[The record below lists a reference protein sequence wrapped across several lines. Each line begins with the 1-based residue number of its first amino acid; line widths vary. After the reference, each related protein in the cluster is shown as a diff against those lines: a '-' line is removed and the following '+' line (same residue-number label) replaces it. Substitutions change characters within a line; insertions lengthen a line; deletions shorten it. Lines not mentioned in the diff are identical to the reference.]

1 MLRPAYKITL
11 GSASAQSVVALS
23 VARAQNAGPGLVTLQ
38 LGASDSASEGDPAT
52 VELGW
57 DGDTTLVF
65 TGTVSG
71 VERRLD
77 GLRVECTGACVSLA
91 LARGGT
97 TYVQQTAGGVV
108 SALASDAGVDVA
120 AVEDGI

>member
-1 MLRPAYKITL
+1 MLRPAYQIAL
-11 GSASAQSVVALS
+11 GNAAPQSVIALR

-38 LGASDSASEGDPAT
+38 LGAADSVSEGDPAT

-57 DGDTTLVF
+57 DGSTSLVF
-65 TGTVSG
+65 TGTVSA

-77 GLRVECTGACVSLA
+77 GLHVDCTGTHAALT

-120 AVEDGI
+120 TAED

>member
-11 GSASAQSVVALS
+11 GKGAPQAVVALG

-38 LGASDSASEGDPAT
+38 LGSADGASQGDPAT

-57 DGDTTLVF
+57 DGSTSLVF
-65 TGTVSG
+65 TGTVSA

-77 GLRVECTGACVSLA
+77 GLRVDCTGSHSALT

-108 SALASDAGVDVA
+108 SALASDA
-120 AVEDGI
+120 